1 MRTPSPGGK
10 ALIGFA
16 PTPEEMMRR
25 FTLILLAASAAGCG
39 SSGSAALLDEYI
51 LSDQDLVPESGDFD
65 TTTQAFY
72 VGSWTDGSLTRVDAD
87 GTETVVY
94 TPPAAEGW
102 GALGVAID
110 VEQRRLW
117 VCMFDPANEATDEVW
132 VISLETL
139 ARTHTLALPS
149 VENASCND
157 IALDSDGRAYIT
169 DSATPNIYRGD
180 LDAEEIT
187 AWATDPLLPGPGLFG
202 LNGIDVTSD
211 DQYVLASS
219 TLSPELFRITLAEP
233 PVVTTIAVSGD
244 LGEEN
249 ADGMSIVDGQMYL
262 SFASRVRR
270 FSTTDDWETATFVSS
285 PSGEDG
291 LSTVIR
297 ANGRAYAVFSD
308 IIDALTQSPLDP
320 PFRIFRVDNAMF
332 E

>member
-1 MRTPSPGGK
+1 M
-10 ALIGFA
+10 ALVGSA
-16 PTPEEMMRR
+16 PTPEEMMRN
-25 FTLILLAASAAGCG
+25 FTLILLAASVAGCG
-39 SSGSAALLDEYI
+39 SSGSAGLLDEYI

-94 TPPAAEGW
+94 TPPTAESW

-110 VEQRRLW
+110 TERRRLW
-117 VCMFDPANEATDEVW
+117 VCMFDPASEATDEVW
-132 VISLETL
+132 VVSLETL
-139 ARTHTLALPS
+139 ARTHTLALPVG

-157 IALDSDGRAYIT
+157 IGLDSAGRAYIT

-187 AWATDPLLPGPGLFG
+187 TWASDPLLPGSGLFG
-202 LNGIDVTSD
+202 LNGIDVTAD

-219 TLSPELFRITLAEP
+219 TLPAELFRITLAEP
-233 PVVTTIAVSGD
+233 PVVTEIAVSGD

-249 ADGMSIVDGQMYL
+249 SDGMSIIDGQVYL

-270 FSTTDDWETATFVSS
+270 FSTTDDWATATFVSS

-297 ANGRAYAVFSD
+297 ANGQAYAVFSD

-320 PFRIFRVDNAMF
+320 PFRIFRVDDAAF